1 MTNPTPVQKVD
12 LIGLGRMGS
21 ALAEALLPRKHPIIV
36 CNRSPDKSRALGTN
50 GAEAGKITRRESSLT
65 AARLRGITET
75 GWPR

>member
-21 ALAEALLPRKHPIIV
+21 ALAEALLPRKHQIIV
-36 CNRSPDKSRALGTN
+36 WNRSPDKSRALATK
-50 GAEAGKITRRESSLT
+50 GAEVAKTTRRESSLT
-65 AARLRGITET
+65 PARLRGITET